1 MVKNLTA
8 LLAEIGQP
16 GPAQITLD
24 EEDWREC
31 EGRKKMRER
40 YREREREREIWIQ
53 ATFQGTISFPSTC
66 LYFCGL
72 LNTKAISGLL
82 HEIFTRSWPVSRN
95 RSVGSSPTCGAPM
108 SSQRTRGVCPGK

>member
-40 YREREREREIWIQ
+40 YRERERERERFGYKPHSRAQFHSQ
-53 ATFQGTISFPSTC
+53 ALVC
-66 LYFCGL
+66 
-72 LNTKAISGLL
+72 
-82 HEIFTRSWPVSRN
+82 IFVDY
-95 RSVGSSPTCGAPM
+95 
-108 SSQRTRGVCPGK
+108 